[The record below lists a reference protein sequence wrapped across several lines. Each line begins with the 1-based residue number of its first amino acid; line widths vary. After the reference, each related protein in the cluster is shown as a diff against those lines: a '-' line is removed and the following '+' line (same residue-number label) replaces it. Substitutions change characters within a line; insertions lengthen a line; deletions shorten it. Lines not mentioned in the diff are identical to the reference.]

1 MQFRVARV
9 TAVCQEIDNV
19 AQNNVI
25 SYFYLFICL
34 NRPKLKYSIQID
46 NYLKIKIEILQ
57 KTHRRRVQ
65 LNRFTK
71 SSFNGLSID
80 YKYLNNNMIMLYI
93 IILYRYR

>member
-1 MQFRVARV
+1 MQFRVPRV

-19 AQNNVI
+19 AQNKVI
-25 SYFYLFICL
+25 SYLYLFLCL
-34 NRPKLKYSIQID
+34 NRPKLKYSTQIEI
-46 NYLKIKIEILQ
+46 YLKIKIEMLR

-65 LNRFTK
+65 FNRSTK

-80 YKYLNNNMIMLYI
+80 YKYLNNMIMLFV